1 MRPLCCGM
9 RSHPSFLS
17 LTTCLHAVV
26 DLSLI
31 ILSAGCLVVLILPRL
46 LPWPLVGSA
55 SVAPPERCIR
65 TCKLFGNGRASAS
78 MNAVSRD
85 RFTPAAAA
93 DAVTPTYLRATAADF
108 HPKYPIITSMA
119 VPSMLWLAAPPL
131 GRSASCTAYIPCQP
145 KPKLKM

>member
-78 MNAVSRD
+78 MNAVPRKP
-85 RFTPAAAA
+85 FTTAAVT
-93 DAVTPTYLRATAADF
+93 DSVTPTCLRATVANF
-108 HPKYPIITSMA
+108 R
-119 VPSMLWLAAPPL
+119 PPL
-131 GRSASCTAYIPCQP
+131 WVGAEC
-145 KPKLKM
+145 